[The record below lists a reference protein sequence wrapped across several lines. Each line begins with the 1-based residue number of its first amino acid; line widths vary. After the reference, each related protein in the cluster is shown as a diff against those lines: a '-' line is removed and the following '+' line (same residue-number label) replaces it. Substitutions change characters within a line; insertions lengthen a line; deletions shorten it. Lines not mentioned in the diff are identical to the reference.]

1 MSKTKA
7 RAPSQRQLR
16 VGEEVRHALA
26 HLLERG
32 EVHDPELAGV
42 AITVTEVRISPD
54 LKNATAYV
62 IPLGGLGDAETIVKA
77 LNRIKSFLRHRV
89 SQAVHLRSAPQL
101 SFLADTSFDEA
112 GHINDLLHS
121 PQVARDLN
129 QTSDARDLLVDD
141 DEDEDH
147 GA

>member
-1 MSKTKA
+1 MNKRNA

-26 HLLERG
+26 HILERG
-32 EVHDPELAGV
+32 EVHDPELAGK

-54 LKNATAYV
+54 LKNATAFV
-62 IPLGGLGDAETIVKA
+62 VPLGGVGDCAEIVTA
-77 LNRIKSFLRHRV
+77 LNRIRPFLRHRTA
-89 SQAVHLRSAPQL
+89 QAVHLRSAPNL
-101 SFLADTSFDEA
+101 SFVADTSFDEA

-121 PQVARDLN
+121 PDVIRDLGK
-129 QTSDARDLLVDD
+129 DD
-141 DEDEDH
+141 DD

>member
-1 MSKTKA
+1 MNKRNV

-16 VGEEVRHALA
+16 VGEEVRHALSFILA
-26 HLLERG
+26 RG
-32 EVHDPELAGV
+32 EVHDPELVGK

-54 LKNATAYV
+54 LKNATAFV
-62 IPLGGLGDAETIVKA
+62 VPLGGLGKPEEIVAA

-89 SQAVHLRSAPQL
+89 AQSVHLRSAPNL
-101 SFLADTSFDEA
+101 SFVADTSFDEA

-121 PQVARDLN
+121 PEVARDLEE
-129 QTSDARDLLVDD
+129 DD
-141 DEDEDH
+141 DD